1 MFFRPLTQQIT
12 TYKEA
17 SATSGEVRSL
27 NPHAVVIR
35 LKGPQANIESELRR
49 TVASIDPNLAIVSL
63 EPFEHQ
69 VVGNFDQDRLLAR
82 LTDLFGLLALV
93 LASIGLYG
101 VTAFSLA
108 RRTRE
113 IGLRMAL
120 GASRRRVVS
129 MVLRGAL
136 YQMLLGLFV
145 GIPIALLG
153 GHFIASQ
160 LYGVQVYDSVSWMI
174 AILVLSTCA
183 LVAGYIPARRAASID
198 PMQALRSE

>member
-1 MFFRPLTQQIT
+1 M
-12 TYKEA
+12 
-17 SATSGEVRSL
+17 
-27 NPHAVVIR
+27 
-35 LKGPQANIESELRR
+35 
-49 TVASIDPNLAIVSL
+49 
-63 EPFEHQ
+63 
-69 VVGNFDQDRLLAR
+69 
-82 LTDLFGLLALV
+82 TDLFGLLALV

-129 MVLRGAL
+129 MVLRVAL

>member
-1 MFFRPLTQQIT
+1 M
-12 TYKEA
+12 
-17 SATSGEVRSL
+17 
-27 NPHAVVIR
+27 
-35 LKGPQANIESELRR
+35 
-49 TVASIDPNLAIVSL
+49 ASIDPNLAIVSL
-63 EPFEHQ
+63 EPLEQQ
-69 VVGNFDQDRLLAR
+69 VFGNFNQDRLMAR

-120 GASRRRVVS
+120 GASRPSVVS
-129 MVLRGAL
+129 MMLRGAL
-136 YQMLLGLFV
+136 YQMLFGLAV
-145 GIPIALLG
+145 GIPIALVG

-160 LYGVQVYDSVSWMI
+160 LYGVQAYDPLSWMI

-183 LVAGYIPARRAASID
+183 LVAGFIPSRRAASID
-198 PMQALRSE
+198 PMQTLRSE

>member
-1 MFFRPLTQQIT
+1 MFFRPLTQQVT

-27 NPHAVVIR
+27 DVHAVVIR
-35 LKGPQANIESELRR
+35 LQGPQANIESVLRR
-49 TVASIDPNLAIVSL
+49 TMASIDPNLAIVSL
-63 EPFEHQ
+63 EPLEQQ
-69 VVGNFDQDRLLAR
+69 VFGNFNQDRLMAR

-120 GASRRRVVS
+120 GASRPSVVS
-129 MVLRGAL
+129 MMLRGAL
-136 YQMLLGLFV
+136 YQMLFGLAV
-145 GIPIALLG
+145 GIPIALVG

-160 LYGVQVYDSVSWMI
+160 LYGVQAYDPLSWMI

-183 LVAGYIPARRAASID
+183 LVAGFIPSRRAASID
-198 PMQALRSE
+198 PMQTLRSE